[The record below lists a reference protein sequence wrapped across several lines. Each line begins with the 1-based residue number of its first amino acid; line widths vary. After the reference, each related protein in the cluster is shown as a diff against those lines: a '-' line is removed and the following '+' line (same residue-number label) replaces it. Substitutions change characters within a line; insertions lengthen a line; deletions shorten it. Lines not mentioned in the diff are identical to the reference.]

1 MCRYTGE
8 SNFQPGWNRVDIA
21 DFGSKRIVTRMANDL
36 IRYDVLVQQAL
47 RGVVRKV
54 LTDGAK
60 DGLPGSHHFYISFD
74 TNAPGV
80 KMSPR
85 LREMY
90 PEEMTIVLQHQYWDL
105 AVADTGFEVSLSFDK
120 IAERLGVPFD
130 AITGFFDPSV
140 KFGLKFEA
148 VQDEDAKA
156 APAKAPAKKKAP
168 AKVKGAASEPGE
180 PVQIGRK
187 AKAPAKQDTPAS
199 EPEAAAEAAPATQE
213 AGEASGTAEVVSL
226 DAFRKKK

>member
-1 MCRYTGE
+1 
-8 SNFQPGWNRVDIA
+8 
-21 DFGSKRIVTRMANDL
+21 MATDL

-47 RGVVRKV
+47 RGVVRRV

-60 DGLPGSHHFYISFD
+60 EGLPGAHHFYISFD

-90 PEEMTIVLQHQYWDL
+90 PEEMTVVLQHQFWDL
-105 AVADTGFEVSLSFDK
+105 SVTEAGFEVSLSFDK
-120 IAERLGVPFD
+120 IPERLGIPFD
-130 AITGFFDPSV
+130 SVTGFFDPSV

-148 VQDEDAKA
+148 TQAAEPAAA
-156 APAKAPAKKKAP
+156 APQKTPRARKPA
-168 AKVKGAASEPGE
+168 S
-180 PVQIGRK
+180 K
-187 AKAPAKQDTPAS
+187 AKADAQLPSVKGSDS
-199 EPEAAAEAAPATQE
+199 EPAEQPAAAEAVDDQPA
-213 AGEASGTAEVVSL
+213 GTAEVVSL

>member
-1 MCRYTGE
+1 
-8 SNFQPGWNRVDIA
+8 
-21 DFGSKRIVTRMANDL
+21 MANDL

-60 DGLPGSHHFYISFD
+60 DGLPGAHHFYISFD
-74 TNAPGV
+74 THAPGV

-105 AVADTGFEVSLSFDK
+105 AVLDTGFEVSLSFEK

-156 APAKAPAKKKAP
+156 TTAKAPAKARKTP

-187 AKAPAKQDTPAS
+187 NKGPARQDTPADA
-199 EPEAAAEAAPATQE
+199 PAEADVAAAPADVS
-213 AGEASGTAEVVSL
+213 AEASASAEVVSL

>member
-1 MCRYTGE
+1 
-8 SNFQPGWNRVDIA
+8 
-21 DFGSKRIVTRMANDL
+21 MATDL

-47 RGVVRKV
+47 RSVVRKV
-54 LTDGAK
+54 LSDGAR
-60 DGLPGSHHFYISFD
+60 DGLPGGHHFYISFD

-80 KMSPR
+80 KITPR
-85 LREMY
+85 LRDMY

-105 AVADTGFEVSLSFDK
+105 SVTDTLFEVSLSFEK
-120 IAERLGVPFD
+120 IPERLVVPFD

-148 VQDEDAKA
+148 VTGEATETSP
-156 APAKAPAKKKAP
+156 APPTKDRKP
-168 AKVKGAASEPGE
+168 AKVKSDNPDE

-187 AKAPAKQDTPAS
+187 PRVTPKEMPPAPAPVAQGEQGPQ
-199 EPEAAAEAAPATQE
+199 PEAAEAKDGKDA
-213 AGEASGTAEVVSL
+213 GTAEVVSL

>member
-1 MCRYTGE
+1 MAD
-8 SNFQPGWNRVDIA
+8 FQPVRNRVEVENLDA
-21 DFGSKRIVTRMANDL
+21 FPGRQNNMATDL

-54 LTDGAK
+54 LVDGAR
-60 DGLPGSHHFYISFD
+60 DGLPGNHHFYISFD
-74 TNAPGV
+74 THAAGV

-90 PEEMTIVLQHQYWDL
+90 PEEMTVVLQHQFWDL
-105 AVADTGFEVSLSFDK
+105 AVTETGFEVSLSFDK
-120 IAERLGVPFD
+120 IAERLGIPFD

-148 VQDEDAKA
+148 VQAEETQASA
-156 APAKAPAKKKAP
+156 SEAKAPRTKRP
-168 AKVKGAASEPGE
+168 AKPRVATDGE
-180 PVQIGRK
+180 PATIGK
-187 AKAPAKQDTPAS
+187 KTSTTP
-199 EPEAAAEAAPATQE
+199 EAAPAADAPAAT
-213 AGEASGTAEVVSL
+213 GETADPAPGTAEVVSL

>member
-1 MCRYTGE
+1 
-8 SNFQPGWNRVDIA
+8 
-21 DFGSKRIVTRMANDL
+21 MANDL

-60 DGLPGSHHFYISFD
+60 DGLPGAHHFYISFD

-105 AVADTGFEVSLSFDK
+105 AVLDTGFEVSLSFEK

-148 VQDEDAKA
+148 VQDEDAKTT
-156 APAKAPAKKKAP
+156 PAKAPAKARKTP

-187 AKAPAKQDTPAS
+187 AKSPAKQDTPAT
-199 EPEAAAEAAPATQE
+199 EPVAAEDSAAPAEAA
-213 AGEASGTAEVVSL
+213 GETTGSAEVVSL

>member
-1 MCRYTGE
+1 
-8 SNFQPGWNRVDIA
+8 
-21 DFGSKRIVTRMANDL
+21 MATDL

-54 LTDGAK
+54 LADGAK

-80 KMSPR
+80 KLSPR

-90 PEEMTIVLQHQYWDL
+90 PEEMTVVLQHQFWDL
-105 AVADTGFEVSLSFDK
+105 SVSETGFEVSLSFDK
-120 IAERLGVPFD
+120 IAERLVIPFD
-130 AITGFFDPSV
+130 SVTGFFDPSV

-148 VQDEDAKA
+148 VQAEGADAPVAEKTGKA
-156 APAKAPAKKKAP
+156 RKTKPKAEGDAPVATLPKKPKAPAKTDTPPEDAP
-168 AKVKGAASEPGE
+168 A
-180 PVQIGRK
+180 
-187 AKAPAKQDTPAS
+187 AP
-199 EPEAAAEAAPATQE
+199 AAEAPAE
-213 AGEASGTAEVVSL
+213 GETGTAEVVSL

>member
-1 MCRYTGE
+1 
-8 SNFQPGWNRVDIA
+8 
-21 DFGSKRIVTRMANDL
+21 MANDL

-60 DGLPGSHHFYISFD
+60 DGLPGAHHFYISFD

-105 AVADTGFEVSLSFDK
+105 AVLDTGFEVSLSFEK

-148 VQDEDAKA
+148 VQDEDAKTT
-156 APAKAPAKKKAP
+156 PAKAPTKARKTP

-187 AKAPAKQDTPAS
+187 AKTPARQDTPAT
-199 EPEAAAEAAPATQE
+199 EPVAAEDSAAPAEAA
-213 AGEASGTAEVVSL
+213 GEPSGSAEVVSL